1 MLLKLW
7 RDEKPDYLVVAFD
20 APTPTFRH
28 RAFAEYKATRAKA
41 PDAFRPQVV
50 LVKQVLKTMGIPFWE
65 IEGYEA
71 DDLMGAAVQQAKQ
84 KGLQVVLVTGDMDAL
99 QLVGDGVT
107 VLMPKRG
114 ISEMERYDAERVKQE
129 FGVPPE
135 LIPDLK
141 GLAGDTCPASPESE
155 TRQQRGCC
163 NSLALLKP
171 FWKTLRKSL
180 SQDCRRTLFASP
192 NKQNF
197 ANNSPPSRLMLRWS

>member
-84 KGLQVVLVTGDMDAL
+84 KGLASRFGHGRYGCPS
-99 QLVGDGVT
+99 VG
-107 VLMPKRG
+107 R
-114 ISEMERYDAERVKQE
+114 
-129 FGVPPE
+129 
-135 LIPDLK
+135 
-141 GLAGDTCPASPESE
+141 
-155 TRQQRGCC
+155 
-163 NSLALLKP
+163 
-171 FWKTLRKSL
+171 
-180 SQDCRRTLFASP
+180 
-192 NKQNF
+192 
-197 ANNSPPSRLMLRWS
+197 